1 MSKRVLILLAV
12 GVLAIVAGILLLK
25 YELTRQDPDPEP
37 EPEPEPEE
45 TEIIEPEPE
54 EPKYPLRPK
63 EKFTG
68 FKKGFTWD
76 KLSKCYIPN
85 ESEPELKATPAQYL
99 TPEEI
104 PQVTPT
110 T

>member
-12 GVLAIVAGILLLK
+12 GLLAIVAGILLLK
-25 YELTRQDPDPEP
+25 YELTKQDPDPD
-37 EPEPEPEE
+37 PEPEE
-45 TEIIEPEPE
+45 TEIIEPEL
-54 EPKYPLRPK
+54 KT

-68 FKKGFTWD
+68 FRKGFKWD
-76 KLSKCYIPN
+76 KVSKRYIPN

-99 TPEEI
+99 PPVEI
-104 PQVTPT
+104 PPVTPT